1 MQYNRENSR
10 SGKNLNSSI
19 FKGVVRDRTKK
30 FFSFKISGKYQSDR
44 FKTHQSELFKD
55 FHEKYSDNCDDQD
68 DSLLRS
74 DGSFNPSDPY
84 GIQRKEKHALPPRW
98 VDQEEE
104 IEEYIIEINEALLKF
119 EKECNKIKRHEYMVK
134 EDVPIQAIDRLNSE
148 IINLI
153 RKSENTLSEIKS
165 IPLDDHV
172 DRKVKDNVHYSLA
185 IKLKG
190 CTSKA
195 NKIQKELVAY
205 MESHYK
211 KDDDTNKPGN
221 LLDGFDDDEEMN
233 QQEVMQRQMAAVKDE
248 EIEDMVKAAN
258 DLASL
263 FKELSVL
270 VIEQGTVLDRI
281 DYNVETALV
290 HTKKGRKHL
299 VKAKE
304 YSESSRARNIILC
317 LAASILF
324 CIVILIIK
332 KY

>member
-1 MQYNRENSR
+1 MHSDRDKDAAEGRFSSNAFQGVIRDKTKR
-10 SGKNLNSSI
+10 FFGFKTTGKFQN
-19 FKGVVRDRTKK
+19 
-30 FFSFKISGKYQSDR
+30 DR
-44 FKTHQSELFKD
+44 FKSKQTDLFKN
-55 FHEKYSDNCDDQD
+55 FHDRHSDDLENQE
-68 DSLLRS
+68 
-74 DGSFNPSDPY
+74 GSFLKSKDNFDPDNLY
-84 GIQRKEKHALPPRW
+84 GSNKREKHALPPRW
-98 VDQEEE
+98 VDHEEE
-104 IEEYIIEINEALLKF
+104 IEEYIIEIKETLLRF
-119 EKECNKIKRHEYMVK
+119 EKECNRVKRHEYMVK
-134 EDVPIQAIDRLNSE
+134 EEVPIQAIDRLNSK

-153 RKSENTLSEIKS
+153 RKSEIGLHDIKS
-165 IPLDDHV
+165 IDLEDPV

-185 IKLKG
+185 IKLKD

-205 MESHYK
+205 MESHY
-211 KDDDTNKPGN
+211 NPEEQAKPGN
-221 LLDGFDDDEEMN
+221 LLDGFDDDEEEMN
-233 QQEVMQRQMAAVKDE
+233 QQEVMLEQMKQAKDE

-290 HTKKGRKHL
+290 NTKKGRKHL

-324 CIVILIIK
+324 CIALLIIK